1 MLKALRESLV
11 NEELPTGADGGRDS
25 HIKPRSPTLNSVA
38 NGTTSRRHLSEVV
51 RWSKDDDF
59 ESDMNSSRSALDL
72 GACALEQNETKRP
85 SCSSEEE
92 KQHDI
97 IATRVRSDIDYDQLE
112 KSLGRGPLR
121 FAFGRNERPISEQID
136 SLAPSQRACFD
147 RLKNEGETM
156 DSLLCDDSHSRN
168 DGLYLLLARCSGFK
182 YEKASMVMKNWQA
195 GSAYYLLRCAELK
208 EQLQRQVL
216 FIPSP
221 ELKTRSGLS
230 VFYMRPSRY
239 FPKVTPTPVVIN
251 NLAYIL
257 QVMLEKED
265 CSTRGVAFVANMK
278 GWTRH
283 NFSLDYCRDFMSML
297 EGNVVPA
304 KVELFLIVD
313 PPVWFEIIYN
323 IILNMLSEEFA
334 QKVKLVSS
342 HDLGEYL
349 ADGYHDFLPDDFEGG
364 KCATK
369 TAIDDFI
376 RYRTAVEGDAVSFVK
391 SLFEKV
397 VSRLDNAPLATEN
410 N

>member
-11 NEELPTGADGGRDS
+11 NEELPSGADAAHGGY
-25 HIKPRSPTLNSVA
+25 IKPKSLPHDTTS
-38 NGTTSRRHLSEVV
+38 TSRRHLSEVISC
-51 RWSKDDDF
+51 SKDEDF

-72 GACALEQNETKRP
+72 GAQNETKRT
-85 SCSSEEE
+85 SCGEEE
-92 KQHDI
+92 KQHDTI
-97 IATRVRSDIDYDQLE
+97 ITRLQPDIDYDQLE
-112 KSLGRGPLR
+112 RSLGKGPLR
-121 FAFGRNERPISEQID
+121 FAFGRNERPINEQID

-147 RLKNEGETM
+147 RLKNEGESM
-156 DSLLCDDSHSRN
+156 DSLLCNDSHSRN

-182 YEKASMVMKNWQA
+182 YEKASMMMKNWQA

-208 EQLQRQVL
+208 EQLQRQTL

-239 FPKVTPTPVVIN
+239 FPKVTPTPIVIN

-283 NFSLDYCRDFMSML
+283 NFSLDYCRDFMNML

-342 HDLGEYL
+342 QDLGDYL
-349 ADGYHDFLPDDFEGG
+349 ADGYQDFLPDDMEGG
-364 KCATK
+364 KCTTK

-376 RYRTAVEGDAVSFVK
+376 RYRVAVEGDAVSFVK

-410 N
+410 S

>member
-11 NEELPTGADGGRDS
+11 NEELSTSANAAAHDGYV
-25 HIKPRSPTLNSVA
+25 KPGSPPLNSV
-38 NGTTSRRHLSEVV
+38 TTSRRHLSEVV

-59 ESDMNSSRSALDL
+59 ESDMNSSKSALDL
-72 GACALEQNETKRP
+72 VGAQNETKRP
-85 SCSSEEE
+85 SCVEEE
-92 KQHDI
+92 KQHDTI
-97 IATRVRSDIDYDQLE
+97 VTRIQPDIDYDQLE
-112 KSLGRGPLR
+112 RSLGKGPLR
-121 FAFGRNERPISEQID
+121 FALGRNERPIREQID

-147 RLKNEGETM
+147 RLKNEGESM

-168 DGLYLLLARCSGFK
+168 DGLYLLLARCSGFR
-182 YEKASMVMKNWQA
+182 YEKASMMMKNWQA

-239 FPKVTPTPVVIN
+239 FPKVTSTPVVIN

-283 NFSLDYCRDFMSML
+283 NFSLDYCRDFMNML

-323 IILNMLSEEFA
+323 IILNMLSEDFE

-342 HDLGEYL
+342 QDLGEYL
-349 ADGYHDFLPDDFEGG
+349 ADEYQEFLPDDMEGG
-364 KCATK
+364 KCTTK

-376 RYRTAVEGDAVSFVK
+376 RYRVAVEGDAVSFVK

>member
-11 NEELPTGADGGRDS
+11 NEELPTAADAAHGGY
-25 HIKPRSPTLNSVA
+25 IKPKSLPHDTTS
-38 NGTTSRRHLSEVV
+38 TSRRHLSEVISC
-51 RWSKDDDF
+51 SKDKDF

-72 GACALEQNETKRP
+72 GAQNETKRP
-85 SCSSEEE
+85 SCGEEE
-92 KQHDI
+92 KQHDTI
-97 IATRVRSDIDYDQLE
+97 ITRLQPDIDYDQLE
-112 KSLGRGPLR
+112 RSLGKGPLR

-147 RLKNEGETM
+147 RLKNEGESM
-156 DSLLCDDSHSRN
+156 DSLLCTDSHSRN

-182 YEKASMVMKNWQA
+182 YEKASMMMKNWQA

-208 EQLQRQVL
+208 EQLQRQTL

-239 FPKVTPTPVVIN
+239 FPKVTPTPIVIN

-283 NFSLDYCRDFMSML
+283 NFSLDYCRDFMNML

-342 HDLGEYL
+342 QGLGDYL
-349 ADGYHDFLPDDFEGG
+349 ADGYQEFLPDDMEGG
-364 KCATK
+364 KCTTK

-376 RYRTAVEGDAVSFVK
+376 RYRVAVEGDAVSFVK

-410 N
+410 S

>member
-11 NEELPTGADGGRDS
+11 NEELPTAADASHGGY
-25 HIKPRSPTLNSVA
+25 IKPKSLPHDTTS
-38 NGTTSRRHLSEVV
+38 TSRRHLSEVISC
-51 RWSKDDDF
+51 SKDKDF

-72 GACALEQNETKRP
+72 GAQNETKRP
-85 SCSSEEE
+85 SCGEEE
-92 KQHDI
+92 KQHDTI
-97 IATRVRSDIDYDQLE
+97 ITRLQPDIDYDQLE
-112 KSLGRGPLR
+112 RSLGKGPLR

-147 RLKNEGETM
+147 RLKNEGESM
-156 DSLLCDDSHSRN
+156 DSLLCNDSHSRN

-182 YEKASMVMKNWQA
+182 YEKASMMMKNWQA

-208 EQLQRQVL
+208 EQLQRQTL

-239 FPKVTPTPVVIN
+239 FPKVTPTPIVIN

-283 NFSLDYCRDFMSML
+283 NFSLDYCRDFMNML

-342 HDLGEYL
+342 QDLGDYL
-349 ADGYHDFLPDDFEGG
+349 ADGYQDFLPDDMEGG
-364 KCATK
+364 KCTTK

-376 RYRTAVEGDAVSFVK
+376 RYRVAVEGDAVSFVK

-410 N
+410 S

>member
-11 NEELPTGADGGRDS
+11 NEELPTAADAAHGGY
-25 HIKPRSPTLNSVA
+25 IKPKSLPHDTTS
-38 NGTTSRRHLSEVV
+38 TSRRHLSEVISC
-51 RWSKDDDF
+51 SKDKDF

-72 GACALEQNETKRP
+72 GAQNETKRP
-85 SCSSEEE
+85 SCGEEE
-92 KQHDI
+92 KQHDTI
-97 IATRVRSDIDYDQLE
+97 ITRLQPDIDYDQLE
-112 KSLGRGPLR
+112 RSLGKGPLR

-147 RLKNEGETM
+147 RLKNEGESM
-156 DSLLCDDSHSRN
+156 DSLLCNDSHSRN

-182 YEKASMVMKNWQA
+182 YEKASMMMKNWQA

-208 EQLQRQVL
+208 EQLQRQTL

-239 FPKVTPTPVVIN
+239 FPKVTPTPIVIN

-283 NFSLDYCRDFMSML
+283 NFSLDYCRDFMNML

-342 HDLGEYL
+342 QDLGDYL
-349 ADGYHDFLPDDFEGG
+349 ADGYQDFLPDDMEGG
-364 KCATK
+364 KCTTK

-376 RYRTAVEGDAVSFVK
+376 RYRVAVEGDAVSFVK

-410 N
+410 S